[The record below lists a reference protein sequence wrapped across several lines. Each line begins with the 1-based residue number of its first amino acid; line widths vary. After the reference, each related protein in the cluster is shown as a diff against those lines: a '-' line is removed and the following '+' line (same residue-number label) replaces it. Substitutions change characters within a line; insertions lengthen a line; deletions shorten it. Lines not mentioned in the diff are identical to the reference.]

1 MVKLKNGELGVLARA
16 LQRNRTHRTYVFYIS
31 ITYLLLSLRLS
42 IQPSVHLDYK
52 GLAHRSMEAEKS
64 HYVQVTSWRPKA
76 SRGCR
81 SSLSPKA

>member
-1 MVKLKNGELGVLARA
+1 MVKLQNGELRVLARA

-31 ITYLLLSLRLS
+31 ITYLLLSVRLS
-42 IQPSVHLDYK
+42 THPSVHLDYK

-64 HYVQVTSWRPKA
+64 LYAQVTSWRPKA
-76 SRGCR
+76 SRWCS